1 MKNEKMRKES
11 DSMGELEVPIKAY
24 YGANTRRAELN
35 FPISKQRFSRS
46 FIKALAQ
53 IKLSSAKANK
63 ELGVLEENITNAI
76 INASKRVID
85 GEFDDEFV
93 VESEQ
98 SDVLVQQHI

>member
-53 IKLSSAKANK
+53 IKLSSAKAGLKNRKMRRKKKLTIFKMNK
-63 ELGVLEENITNAI
+63 STN
-76 INASKRVID
+76 
-85 GEFDDEFV
+85 
-93 VESEQ
+93 
-98 SDVLVQQHI
+98 